1 MSALLDTDVK
11 MNEQRELELWIK
23 VKEHDVLNK
32 YHVVLSEDS
41 DIELF
46 DILKSVRLELAKS
59 VKQPPYTIQ

>member
-32 YHVVLSEDS
+32 YYVVLSEDS